1 MPTYTFAFSGFA
13 APDIEAARAF
23 YRDTLGLTVTVTDE
37 MMGQLS
43 IDLPGGG
50 WVLVYPKPDH
60 VPATYTVLNLE
71 VADIEAAVDE
81 LVERGVEMLRYEGF
95 EQDARGI
102 SRGIAANQ
110 GPDIAWFADPA
121 GNILAVLQNAD

>member
-13 APDIEAARAF
+13 VPDIDAARTF
-23 YRDTLGLTVTVTDE
+23 YRDALGLTVSDE

-71 VADIEAAVDE
+71 VADIDSAVDD

-95 EQDARGI
+95 DQDARGI

-110 GPDIAWFADPA
+110 GPDIAWFVDPA
-121 GNILAVLQNAD
+121 GNIISVLQNAD